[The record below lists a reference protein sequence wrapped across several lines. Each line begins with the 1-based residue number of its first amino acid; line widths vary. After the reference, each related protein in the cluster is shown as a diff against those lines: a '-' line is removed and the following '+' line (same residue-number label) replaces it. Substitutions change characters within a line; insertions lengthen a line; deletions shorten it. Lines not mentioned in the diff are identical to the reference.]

1 VSLIV
6 CKVARL
12 QAMRG
17 EFDKRDVPSWRAVL
31 RDLGQG
37 VRSAFE
43 IANSCEHCPPQ
54 CPKCAEKVDIRSWR
68 TP

>member
-1 VSLIV
+1 
-6 CKVARL
+6 
-12 QAMRG
+12 
-17 EFDKRDVPSWRAVL
+17 VL

-43 IANSCEHCPPQ
+43 IANSCEHFPPQ